1 MEEERSILEK
11 IIAGESK
18 LGDYDLDTDFDH
30 DELRS
35 LMDAG
40 LIAPRDLSDWTA
52 SDMIIDGSLSY
63 DEYPFEKFTN
73 YEKVRQLEEGVLSME
88 EFKEKAELE
97 YFDGDDWLALL
108 GVRPEMDAEAPW
120 EMIRDEAR
128 ADQWFD
134 FLSTRPECAEKA
146 DWKRIFEKGKP
157 AEYFKMLAK
166 QPALYEFC
174 PDKKK
179 LLEADSALWVELL
192 IDQPD
197 FAKIY
202 PMKDLDEVDEVE
214 HLLLHRPELT
224 GMLTWDEDN
233 PPVKLFITN
242 TKPDL
247 MEFSPELAWFFSTE
261 MSPVLQKI
269 LKEELFYQKRDAE
282 RYANLIAHRSETFAG
297 VYSTKTAEVIVR
309 NFQTEV
315 SKNNLPLTIRMEA
328 IHE

>member
-1 MEEERSILEK
+1 MKEERSTLEK
-11 IIAGESK
+11 IIAGEAN
-18 LGDYDLDTDFDH
+18 LGDYNLNTDFDH

-35 LMDAG
+35 LLDAG
-40 LIAPRDLSDWTA
+40 LIEPHDLSDWTA
-52 SDMIIDGSLSY
+52 SNMIIDGLLSY

-73 YEKVRQLEEGVLSME
+73 YEKVRQLEEGAVSME
-88 EFKEKAELE
+88 EFKEKADLEL
-97 YFDGDDWLALL
+97 FDGDDWLVLL
-108 GVRPEMDAEAPW
+108 GVRHEMDAEAPW

-146 DWKRIFEKGKP
+146 DWKRIFKEGKP
-157 AEYFKMLAK
+157 AEYFNMLGK

-174 PDKKK
+174 PDKKR
-179 LLEADSALWVELL
+179 LLESDSALWVEL
-192 IDQPD
+192 IIHQPE

-233 PPVKLFITN
+233 PPVKLFIAN
-242 TKPDL
+242 AKPDL

-269 LKEELFYQKRDAE
+269 LKEELFYQKRDSE
-282 RYANLIAHRSETFAG
+282 RHANLIAHRSETFAG
-297 VYSTKTAEVIVR
+297 VYSTRTAEVIVK
-309 NFQTEV
+309 NFQTAV
-315 SKNNLPLTIRMEA
+315 AKNDLPLTIRIEA

>member
-11 IIAGESK
+11 ILDGEAN
-18 LGDYDLDTDFDH
+18 LGDYDLDSDFDH
-30 DELRS
+30 EEICKL
-35 LMDAG
+35 LEAG
-40 LIAPRDLSDWTA
+40 IIGPRDLSDGRA
-52 SDMIIDGSLSY
+52 SDMILDGSLSY
-63 DEYPFEKFTN
+63 DEYPFENFTH
-73 YEKVRQLEEGVLSME
+73 YEQVRQLEQAVISRED
-88 EFKEKAELE
+88 FKAKAELE
-97 YFDGDDWLALL
+97 YYDGDDWLLL
-108 GVRPEMDAEAPW
+108 LDVWPELDAEAPW
-120 EMIRDEAR
+120 DMIRDEAR
-128 ADQWFD
+128 AESWFD
-134 FLSTRPECAEKA
+134 LLASHPEYADKA
-146 DWKRIFEKGKP
+146 DWKRIFEAGKTKK
-157 AEYFKMLAK
+157 YFDMLAK
-166 QPALYEFC
+166 QPALFAYC

-179 LLEADSALWVELL
+179 LLETDSALWVELL

-282 RYANLIAHRSETFAG
+282 RYANLIAHSSESFAG
-297 VYSTKTAEVIVR
+297 VYSTRTAEVIVR

-315 SKNNLPLTIRMEA
+315 SKNNLPLSIRMEA